1 MKLMKKTAVCFLA
14 VLICNSAI
22 AAVHYVPDEY
32 ATIQAAVNACQDF
45 DIVII
50 APGRYYGSG
59 NRNINFNG
67 KAITVRSTDPSN
79 PQFVNTTVIDCEGKG
94 RGFAFYMGENADST
108 VAGLTVTNGYALLG
122 GAIYCYNNSSPSITN
137 CVFIDNSAVLGGAI
151 ACTNSNSRSKI
162 TNCKVTANSALV
174 GGGGIYC
181 NGASPMIRNC
191 IISGNFAPNGGA
203 MYSHN
208 VGNPVVANST
218 ISGNAASSSAGG
230 VYCYKSSNLTINNS
244 ILWAN
249 TAMSASEV
257 FVGNLGAATSIR
269 ISYSDIQGGD
279 ENVLCDSGCTVN
291 WGQGNINIDPNFVE
305 MGNISES
312 KIYMEGDYHLLEES
326 PCIDAGDP
334 AFVAGPDETDIDGD
348 PRISG
353 AKIDLGADELVI
365 SIRAQVKITPK
376 TLNPESKGNW
386 ITCTISL
393 PDDYDIGDVDADSI
407 TLNQVMQAWSKINEE
422 AQTLLIKFD
431 RSKIQNTLSARSENT
446 PSLSIRGELKN
457 GAAFQ
462 GTDTVKI
469 VRKGG

>member
-22 AAVHYVPDEY
+22 AAVRYVPDEY
-32 ATIQAAVNACQDF
+32 PTIQAAVNACKDF
-45 DIVII
+45 DTVIV
-50 APGRYYGSG
+50 APGRYSGSG
-59 NRNINFNG
+59 NRNITFNG
-67 KAITVRSTDPSN
+67 KAITVRSTDPSD
-79 PQFVNTTVIDCEGKG
+79 PQIVSTTVIDCEDKG
-94 RGFAFYMGENADST
+94 RAFVFYMGEKADST
-108 VAGLTVTNGYALLG
+108 VAGLTVTKGYGLLG
-122 GAIYCYNNSSPSITN
+122 GAIYCTSDSSPSISN
-137 CVFIDNSAVLGGAI
+137 CVIIDNSAVFGGGI
-151 ACTNSNSRSKI
+151 ACASNKTRPKI
-162 TNCKVTANSALV
+162 SNCRLTANSALV

-181 NGASPMIRNC
+181 NGASPIIRNC

-291 WGQGNINIDPNFVE
+291 WGQGNIDVDPHFTTT
-305 MGNISES
+305 G
-312 KIYMEGDYHLLEES
+312 YLTDTEGYTGGEYHLLEES

-334 AFVAGPDETDIDGD
+334 AFAAEPDETDIDGD

-407 TLNQVMQAWSKINEE
+407 TLNEVKRAWSKINEE
-422 AQTLLIKFD
+422 TQTLLIKFD
-431 RSKIQNTLSARSENT
+431 RSEIQNTLSARSENT